1 MPDTDH
7 DAMKRAL
14 GNWCSTTRHRQGLTQ
29 RDLASACGASPTSV
43 NQWEAGNMG
52 LQPFLRLAAV
62 FGQRPILIMVRST
75 PEVIE
80 SFIDVRNTA
89 VEHGHTPVGTDVF
102 GSGPASGISTVS
114 PLTFVAER
122 DAPRANGPDLSTPID
137 ATSAAR
143 VVTSST
149 KGAPVPGGSHP
160 LVQQLA
166 RVVDRLPQA
175 AVRMLTA
182 LVTHLESEY

>member
-7 DAMKRAL
+7 DAMKRAH

-29 RDLASACGASPTSV
+29 RDLASAGGASPTSV

-62 FGQRPILIMVRST
+62 FGQRPILVMVRST

-80 SFIDVRNTA
+80 SFIDVRNSA
-89 VEHGHTPVGTDVF
+89 VEHGHTAVGTDVF

-122 DAPRANGPDLSTPID
+122 DGPPTPSSAPSTVV
-137 ATSAAR
+137 SADR
-143 VVTSST
+143 VVMPPARS
-149 KGAPVPGGSHP
+149 APVPGESHP

-175 AVRMLTA
+175 AVRMLAA